1 MRSVWHKLTFAADT
15 LSLHR
20 IPGLEIWEDGTS
32 VSHLAAGLAFASS
45 GRRECFL
52 KVPLTSLP
60 YFQCALKHPS
70 RYLGNTKTWAKRK
83 ALLTPARQSPNPNI
97 SQRIIRKSYKHQN
110 CNAEKDRTLSSSL
123 CVLLLLWSLV
133 GKILPQLLPSRTF
146 HWTWAFLSYY
156 PILSHPPLPL
166 ENCDL
171 LFDLKTEHLWLKDDK
186 IQKLVSVNCWNPDLV
201 WLYLTLKKER
211 KNPTDKQKNATP
223 PHFHHPRCGW
233 RKPRQLESCIEVGAP
248 GALPMGRQ
256 DIYLK
261 TGLNSNRHREMSKY
275 CTSRKRNEYNCLCS
289 LCIMN
294 NLLPGQSKSHNKAIQ
309 RKALLNQVFTE
320 GNSTLFP
327 GQNVFKQIV

>member
-1 MRSVWHKLTFAADT
+1 MKSVWHKLTFAADT

-20 IPGLEIWEDGTS
+20 IPGLEIWEDRTS

-45 GRRECFL
+45 GSWECFL
-52 KVPLTSLP
+52 KVPLTSLL

-123 CVLLLLWSLV
+123 CVLLLVWSLV

-156 PILSHPPLPL
+156 PILSPPL

-171 LFDLKTEHLWLKDDK
+171 LFDLKTEHLWLKDNK
-186 IQKLVSVNCWNPDLV
+186 IQNLVSVNCWNPDLV

-211 KNPTDKQKNATP
+211 KNPTDKHSSAFLSPKMRMKKTQTAGKLHWGRSSWSSSHGKARYLFKDRTEFQQTQGNVKIL
-223 PHFHHPRCGW
+223 HKQEEERI
-233 RKPRQLESCIEVGAP
+233 QLSLQPV
-248 GALPMGRQ
+248 
-256 DIYLK
+256 
-261 TGLNSNRHREMSKY
+261 H
-275 CTSRKRNEYNCLCS
+275 NE
-289 LCIMN
+289 
-294 NLLPGQSKSHNKAIQ
+294 
-309 RKALLNQVFTE
+309 
-320 GNSTLFP
+320 
-327 GQNVFKQIV
+327 